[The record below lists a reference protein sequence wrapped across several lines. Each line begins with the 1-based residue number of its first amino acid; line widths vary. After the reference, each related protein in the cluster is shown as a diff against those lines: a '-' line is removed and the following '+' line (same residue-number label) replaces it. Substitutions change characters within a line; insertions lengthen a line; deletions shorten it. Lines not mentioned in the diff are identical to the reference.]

1 MNITPFL
8 SLLFESEGL
17 DCGSSC
23 LAHFCYYD
31 TFDLVS
37 LEIA

>member
-8 SLLFESEGL
+8 CLLFEFEGL
-17 DCGSSC
+17 DCGSGS
-23 LAHFCYYD
+23 LTNFRYYD

-37 LEIA
+37 LKIA